1 MLERLLSEDPDRTDT
16 EPEIASSI
24 GEQMLLMGLRTMP
37 RSLRSRIRDI
47 VSRVPLGN
55 AILVGGGIGHLSAW
69 LFDLWCGNPSIP
81 ESSSGPKPD
90 SLLSLKK
97 ELDLE

>member
-1 MLERLLSEDPDRTDT
+1 MLERLLSEDPDRNDT

-47 VSRVPLGN
+47 VSRAVSYT
-55 AILVGGGIGHLSAW
+55 HLRAH
-69 LFDLWCGNPSIP
+69 
-81 ESSSGPKPD
+81 ET
-90 SLLSLKK
+90 
-97 ELDLE
+97 